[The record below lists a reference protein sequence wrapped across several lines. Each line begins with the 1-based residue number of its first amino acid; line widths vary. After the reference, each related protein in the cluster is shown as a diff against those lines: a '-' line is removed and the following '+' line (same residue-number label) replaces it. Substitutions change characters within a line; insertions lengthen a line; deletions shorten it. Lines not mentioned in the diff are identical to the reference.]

1 MENRSPEKPR
11 DTRLDRAVER
21 VKALRKRGKGH
32 AQAVSAV
39 ASEFGLKFDVIQREL
54 SRRGA
59 SHRAAMARRMFAP
72 PSLLAGEHRRSPA
85 TSPSV
90 PVGDR

>member
-11 DTRLDRAVER
+11 DTRLDRAIER
-21 VKALRKRGKGH
+21 VKELRKRGKWH
-32 AQAVSAV
+32 AQAVSAA
-39 ASEFGLKFDVIQREL
+39 ASEFGLEFDAIQREL

-72 PSLLAGEHRRSPA
+72 SSLPAGEPRRLPA
-85 TSPSV
+85 ASPSV